1 MSTPMVRKQVY
12 LARSQHQKL
21 KALAAYRG
29 CTESELIREAVD
41 QLPDPEGDLLERL
54 VAAGVLVPRQARLE
68 APSGPALKA
77 LEAWFKRWLGDHPAG
92 LRLSDAVLADREG
105 R

>member
-1 MSTPMVRKQVY
+1 VY

-21 KALAAYRG
+21 KALAAHRG
-29 CTESELIREAVD
+29 CTESELIREVVD
-41 QLPDPEGDLLERL
+41 QLPGPEGDVLERL
-54 VAAGVLVPRQARLE
+54 VAAGVLVPRQGPPE

-77 LEAWFKRWLGDHPAG
+77 LEAWFKRWLGDLLAG